1 MNDIAGFNWKK
12 ICSFIGENI
21 KTVRDRPYT
30 REEISKLLDAAQ
42 DKRLKIT
49 ILLMCGSRLR
59 IGSICELKI
68 CNLEPIIKYGIYQ
81 ITVYENTKQE
91 YITFCTQNL
100 LLNTMNLHPWT
111 KLGVRYRIDI
121 RDILIQY

>member
-1 MNDIAGFNWKK
+1 MRIGKYNNWKK

-100 LLNTMNLHPWT
+100 LLNTMNLQP
-111 KLGVRYRIDI
+111 
-121 RDILIQY
+121 

>member
-1 MNDIAGFNWKK
+1 MLDSIGR

-42 DKRLKIT
+42 DKRLKIA
-49 ILLMCGSRLR
+49 ILLMCGSGLR
-59 IGSICELKI
+59 IGSISELKI
-68 CNLEPIIKYGIYQ
+68 RSLEPISKYGIYQ

-91 YITFCTQNL
+91 YITFCTQNPL
-100 LLNTMNLHPWT
+100 VKYNESTTL
-111 KLGVRYRIDI
+111 D
-121 RDILIQY
+121 